1 MLEGSILL
9 PWLDFHQGDSIT
21 ASPTVAS
28 SLRSAFDTPE
38 SKRQYVRRLFATIA
52 HRYDLITR
60 LLSFGRDRHWKAALA
75 DLACQQTVAARGT
88 AIKALDLAC
97 GTGDIAYALAARGAS
112 VVGLDVVVE
121 MIVLASG
128 KRPPV
133 RSRPIPAFIVGDMMR
148 LPVPGA
154 TFDVVTTGY
163 GLRNVPVLDVALEE
177 AWRVLRPGGRLL
189 ALDFDRPANV
199 VMRRVFLAYL
209 AVVGSVLG
217 LVLHG
222 DPDTYRYIAASL
234 QRYPGARGVADR
246 MRAIGF
252 TSVGQ
257 VPLLGGLM
265 AITYG
270 TR

>member
-1 MLEGSILL
+1 MLEGTILL
-9 PWLDFHQGDSIT
+9 VSLDFHQGVSIT
-21 ASPTVAS
+21 ASPTVVS

-38 SKRQYVRRLFATIA
+38 SKRRYVRRLFATIA

-60 LLSFGRDRHWKAALA
+60 VLSFGRDRHWKAALA
-75 DLACQQTVAARGT
+75 DLACQQRVGAVGT
-88 AIKALDLAC
+88 SIKALDLAC
-97 GTGDIAYALAARGAS
+97 GTGDIAYALASRGAS
-112 VVGLDVVVE
+112 VVGLDVVVQ
-121 MIVLASG
+121 MIELASG
-128 KRPPV
+128 RRLPV
-133 RSRPIPAFIVGDMMR
+133 GSGPLPTFVVGDMMR

-217 LVLHG
+217 LLLHG

>member
-1 MLEGSILL
+1 MS
-9 PWLDFHQGDSIT
+9 LDFHQGVSIT
-21 ASPTVAS
+21 ASPTVVS
-28 SLRSAFDTPE
+28 SLRAAFDTPE
-38 SKRQYVRRLFATIA
+38 SKRRYVRRLFATIA

-60 LLSFGRDRHWKAALA
+60 VLSFGRDRHWKAALA
-75 DLACQQTVAARGT
+75 DLACQQRVGAVGT
-88 AIKALDLAC
+88 SIKALDLAC
-97 GTGDIAYALAARGAS
+97 GTGDIAFALASRGAS
-112 VVGLDVVVE
+112 VVGLDVVVQ
-121 MIVLASG
+121 MIELASG
-128 KRPPV
+128 RRLPV
-133 RSRPIPAFIVGDMMR
+133 GSGPSPTFVVGDMMR

-217 LVLHG
+217 LLLHG

-234 QRYPGARGVADR
+234 QRYPGARGVANR